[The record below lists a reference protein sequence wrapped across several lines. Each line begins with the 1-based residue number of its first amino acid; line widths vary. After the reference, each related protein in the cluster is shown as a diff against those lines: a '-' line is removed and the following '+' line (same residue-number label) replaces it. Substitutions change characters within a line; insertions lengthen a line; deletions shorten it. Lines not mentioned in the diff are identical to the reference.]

1 MSFPIV
7 EPDKTENLKASAPYC
22 SITSSGS
29 TPFPSVFDIF
39 LPWLSLIIPCI
50 KTSLNGSTFVNSN
63 PCVIILE
70 TQNVIISNPVTNT
83 FVG

>member
-7 EPDKTENLKASAPYC
+7 VPESTENLKLSAPYF

-29 TPFPSVFDIF
+29 TPFPNVFDIF
-39 LPWLSLIIPCI
+39 LPWLSRIIPCI
-50 KTSLNGSTFVNSN
+50 NTSLNGSMPVNSS
-63 PCVIILE
+63 PCVIILD